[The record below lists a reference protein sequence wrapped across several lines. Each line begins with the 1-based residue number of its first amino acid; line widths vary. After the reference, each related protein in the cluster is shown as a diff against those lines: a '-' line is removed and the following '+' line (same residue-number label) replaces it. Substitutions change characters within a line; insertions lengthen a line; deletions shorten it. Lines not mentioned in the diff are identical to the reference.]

1 MFKIL
6 IYNKKITNNN
16 LKSFG
21 IIWFLIFFAIS
32 FYPLIGN
39 NKINMLS
46 LSASIVFFLIS
57 IMQPRILKYFYIL
70 WTKLGN
76 FIGYYISIIVMF
88 ILYFFLF
95 TPISV
100 ILKIM
105 RKDLLNKKIDLKTK
119 SYWLVRKVQPNSLR
133 KQF

>member
-21 IIWFLIFFAIS
+21 IIWFLIFLALS

-76 FIGYYISIIVMF
+76 FIGYYI
-88 ILYFFLF
+88 
-95 TPISV
+95 
-100 ILKIM
+100 
-105 RKDLLNKKIDLKTK
+105 
-119 SYWLVRKVQPNSLR
+119 
-133 KQF
+133 

>member
-57 IMQPRILKYFYIL
+57 IMKPRILKYFYIL
-70 WTKLGN
+70 WIKLGN
-76 FIGYYISIIVMF
+76 IIGYYISIIVMF

-119 SYWLVRKVQPNSLR
+119 SYWLVRKVQPNSLW